1 MQIVRQLMA
10 ESLVLAAA
18 GGLAGLLLAFS
29 GVRALLALA
38 PVSLPLPK
46 SGEVGLDA
54 SVLGFTALISA
65 ATAMLFGLLP
75 ALQASRVDLAGSLKQ
90 GGRGAADSRRRLRG
104 ALAAGE
110 VALAMMLLTGAGL
123 LAKSFVTLVSVDPG
137 FRPERVLTFD
147 LSTFGMSSRERAA
160 AFVDQVLA
168 RVRAVP
174 GVVEAGSIHFLPL
187 RAMQSGTGMVEVG
200 KQTERKSTWPGGL
213 VSVVTPGYFRA
224 MGIPVLRGRA
234 LEPRDT
240 AKSPSVVV
248 VNQAAARTFFDG
260 RDPVGKRMYIQWSD
274 DSTPIEVVGVVGNVR
289 QEGLSQSV
297 KPLVYLP
304 NAQHPHGL
312 AAVVVRSAAEP
323 SAIAGAVKAAV
334 REVDPNQPVANLRE
348 MTGIVSESVSRPRLY
363 SVLLGVFAAL
373 AVALSS
379 VGVYG
384 VLAYSVVRR
393 NRDIG
398 VRMALGA
405 EPSVVLRSV
414 LREGLAL
421 AVLGLAAGTLGAAA
435 LTRYL
440 SAMLFGVR
448 PLDASVFAAAAAAL
462 LAVAFTAIYIPARR
476 ATQVD
481 PVVALRCE

>member
-1 MQIVRQLMA
+1 
-10 ESLVLAAA
+10 
-18 GGLAGLLLAFS
+18 
-29 GVRALLALA
+29 
-38 PVSLPLPK
+38 
-46 SGEVGLDA
+46 
-54 SVLGFTALISA
+54 
-65 ATAMLFGLLP
+65 
-75 ALQASRVDLAGSLKQ
+75 
-90 GGRGAADSRRRLRG
+90 
-104 ALAAGE
+104 
-110 VALAMMLLTGAGL
+110 
-123 LAKSFVTLVSVDPG
+123 
-137 FRPERVLTFD
+137 
-147 LSTFGMSSRERAA
+147 
-160 AFVDQVLA
+160 
-168 RVRAVP
+168 
-174 GVVEAGSIHFLPL
+174 
-187 RAMQSGTGMVEVG
+187 
-200 KQTERKSTWPGGL
+200 
-213 VSVVTPGYFRA
+213 
-224 MGIPVLRGRA
+224 
-234 LEPRDT
+234 
-240 AKSPSVVV
+240 
-248 VNQAAARTFFDG
+248 
-260 RDPVGKRMYIQWSD
+260 
-274 DSTPIEVVGVVGNVR
+274 VR

-312 AAVVVRSAAEP
+312 AAVVVRSVAEP

-462 LAVAFTAIYIPARR
+462 LAVAFAAIYIPARR

-481 PVVALRCE
+481 SVVALRCE